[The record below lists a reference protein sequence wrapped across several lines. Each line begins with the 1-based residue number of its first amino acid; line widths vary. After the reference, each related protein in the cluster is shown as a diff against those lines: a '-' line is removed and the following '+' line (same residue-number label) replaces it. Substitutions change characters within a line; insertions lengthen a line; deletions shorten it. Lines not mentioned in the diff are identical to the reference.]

1 MRLSTKVWHSPQ
13 IREELARLAGDAD
26 LNSETLVYAVRTRWN
41 TVTEVLERG
50 LQMREVLGQL
60 CDMTAFNSSKSG
72 GVQLRRYT
80 INDEEWVILEQLF
93 KLLHVSLI
101 VLRRYRISDSA
112 RWQPFLYAT
121 KIMSKGDYALVHNV
135 IPSMDILTEHLDAF
149 KDDTNLKPI
158 IRVAAARGMAIMNK
172 YYSRTDESEIY
183 RISMSKFVACD

>member
-1 MRLSTKVWHSPQ
+1 MWNNPHICVKL
-13 IREELARLAGDAD
+13 EEIAAAAE
-26 LNSETLVYAVRTRWN
+26 LNSKVLVRAVKTRWN

-93 KLLHVSLI
+93 KLLHVSFI
-101 VLRRYRISDSA
+101 THRCDRNSDCS
-112 RWQPFLYAT
+112 RSQPFLYAT

-149 KDDTNLKPI
+149 KDDANLKPI
-158 IRVAAARGMAIMNK
+158 IRVAAARGLAIMNK

-183 RISMSKFVACD
+183 RISMSKCFACD

>member
-1 MRLSTKVWHSPQ
+1 MWNNPHIRVKLEEIARAAELDSKV
-13 IREELARLAGDAD
+13 
-26 LNSETLVYAVRTRWN
+26 LVRAVKTRWN

-72 GVQLRRYT
+72 GVQLRHYT

-93 KLLHVSLI
+93 KLLHVSHI
-101 VLRRYRISDSA
+101 VLRRYCISDRA
-112 RWQPFLYAT
+112 HWQPFLYAT

-158 IRVAAARGMAIMNK
+158 IRVAAACSLAIMNK
-172 YYSRTDESEIY
+172 YYSRTDKSEIY
-183 RISMSKFVACD
+183 RILMSKCFARD

>member
-1 MRLSTKVWHSPQ
+1 MWNNPHIRIKLEEIASAAELDSKV
-13 IREELARLAGDAD
+13 
-26 LNSETLVYAVRTRWN
+26 LVRAVKTRWN

-93 KLLHVSLI
+93 KLLHVSDF
-101 VLRRYRISDSA
+101 VFRRYHISDSA
-112 RWQPFLYAT
+112 CWQPFLYAT

-149 KDDTNLKPI
+149 KDDANLKPI
-158 IRVAAARGMAIMNK
+158 IRVAAARGLAIMNK

-183 RISMSKFVACD
+183 RISMSKCFACD